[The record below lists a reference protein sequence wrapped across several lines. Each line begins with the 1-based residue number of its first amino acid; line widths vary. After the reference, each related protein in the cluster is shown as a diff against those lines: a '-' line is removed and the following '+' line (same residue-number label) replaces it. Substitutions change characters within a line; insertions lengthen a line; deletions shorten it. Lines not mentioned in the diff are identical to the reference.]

1 MRALLIAS
9 LALVACEASTTT
21 PETTSEAPGARS
33 PATPR
38 AAERAA
44 DRTVIHHADERAA
57 PAPRAVTE
65 GEPVAVGLLPPVEV
79 QARPRRRMNLD
90 QLARSMRQVSGGI
103 GWTEDRGGREVDLF
117 VELSATLGK
126 PDYLQVVSEDLEP
139 SALFLKFLDDA
150 ARSVCGR
157 MVLQDLAAG
166 PQADRTIFKHV
177 EPGEAA
183 ADADVDANLA
193 WLIRRFH
200 GRIVAPEGERVRAL
214 RWLFDSVVHITS
226 EPIDGWNAVC
236 VGLFTHVD
244 FYSY

>member
-1 MRALLIAS
+1 MRALLITS
-9 LALVACEASTTT
+9 LVLLACEAPTSTAPTK
-21 PETTSEAPGARS
+21 TSDDPN
-33 PATPR
+33 TPR
-38 AAERAA
+38 PVAAQPA
-44 DRTVIHHADERAA
+44 DRTVIHSADEREA

-65 GEPVAVGLLPPVEV
+65 GDPIAVGLVPPVEV

-90 QLARSMRQVSGGI
+90 QLAQAMRQVSGGI
-103 GWTEDRGGREVDLF
+103 GWTEDRGGRDVDLF

-157 MVLQDLAAG
+157 MMLQDLAAR
-166 PQADRTIFKHV
+166 PDADRMIFRLV
-177 EPGEAA
+177 EPGDSSAS
-183 ADADVDANLA
+183 DAEIDANLA
-193 WLIRRFH
+193 YLVQRFH
-200 GRIVAPEGERVRAL
+200 GRVLPPSAARVQAW
-214 RWLFDSVVHITS
+214 RWLYDSVVHITA
-226 EPIDGWNAVC
+226 EPNDGWNAVC